1 MKSLSLEE
9 KNCIKFLRIEKPN
22 SRKIK
27 KVLEEQEKDLADTK
41 KSWRRT
47 KKYLGVMLKEGLLK
61 ENIDGEAL
69 SWSHERLIKRPEER
83 KILIV
88 ISDGAPV
95 DDSTLSSNR
104 EDFLDNHLKEII
116 SEVENNSPV
125 ELQAI
130 GIGHDV
136 SKYYKNA
143 ITINRA
149 EDLGKVLLDEL
160 TKLFNES

>member
-1 MKSLSLEE
+1 MRGRRAES
-9 KNCIKFLRIEKPN
+9 PV
-22 SRKIK
+22 SRG
-27 KVLEEQEKDLADTK
+27 
-41 KSWRRT
+41 RRS
-47 KKYLGVMLKEGLLK
+47 ES
-61 ENIDGEAL
+61 A
-69 SWSHERLIKRPEER
+69 EER

-130 GIGHDV
+130 GIAVLVLSGKLLTNCKTCIPPIDPPTTEKSFLILKKSNKFTWAFTISLIVITGKSVPYIFFV
-136 SKYYKNA
+136 S
-143 ITINRA
+143 
-149 EDLGKVLLDEL
+149 G
-160 TKLFNES
+160 FS